1 MTRPR
6 VAGKDRTTKSKSAL
20 QRALDELTL
29 LPREEMMSRVDLK
42 LAAANIERFF
52 DCDKNKDCHNHS
64 EDEQERVSRA
74 VDGYRRY
81 DAARSSATSPNCSDL
96 QPLHQ
101 ELNVFEVTGTVKW
114 FDASKGYG
122 FIVDDHGG
130 REILLHVTCL
140 RTAGYQTAYEGA
152 RIHCEVLRRPKGM
165 QAFRILS
172 MDETNA
178 IHPSALP
185 HRTHV
190 IVEPEGD
197 WERAVVKWFSRVR
210 GFGLLSRGEGTLDIF
225 LHMETLRRFGFA
237 ELRPGQVIEVRC
249 GTGSKGVTAA
259 ELRHASVRNE
269 RSN

>member
-29 LPREEMMSRVDLK
+29 LPREEMLSRVDLK

-81 DAARSSATSPNCSDL
+81 DAARTSPTSPNCSDL

-101 ELNVFEVTGTVKW
+101 ELDVFEVTGTVKW
-114 FDASKGYG
+114 FDASKGHG
-122 FIVDDHGG
+122 FIVDDQGG
-130 REILLHVTCL
+130 PDILLHVTCL
-140 RTAGYQTAYEGA
+140 RTAGYQIAYEGA

-172 MDETNA
+172 MDETSA
-178 IHPSALP
+178 IQPSSMSQ
-185 HRTHV
+185 RTHV
-190 IVEPEGD
+190 LVLPESD
-197 WERAVVKWFSRVR
+197 WETAEVRWFNRVR
-210 GFGLLSRGEGTLDIF
+210 GFGFLSRHSDNAMIF
-225 LHMETLRRFGFA
+225 THMETLRRFGFDELRPGELIEVRWGYGSKGLMAA
-237 ELRPGQVIEVRC
+237 ELRP
-249 GTGSKGVTAA
+249 
-259 ELRHASVRNE
+259 ASVPNE